1 MQINIDGLGK
11 NSQECGFFW
20 REVADH
26 IFEELHLG
34 IRLWGMELAQE
45 LLGILSQ
52 VPASPRL
59 LATVLDFHL

>member
-20 REVADH
+20 REIADH

-34 IRLWGMELAQE
+34 I
-45 LLGILSQ
+45 SQ
-52 VPASPRL
+52 AVGDGASPGTLRNS
-59 LATVLDFHL
+59 

>member
-1 MQINIDGLGK
+1 MQPNQLGDLKMQINIDGLGK

-34 IRLWGMELAQE
+34 I
-45 LLGILSQ
+45 SQ
-52 VPASPRL
+52 AVGDGASPGTLRNS
-59 LATVLDFHL
+59 